1 MSQHMYVDKL
11 LSLNSYNIFR
21 FHPQNVLG
29 IRQFADTLGCR
40 SLVKAA
46 DKFIEQ
52 YFHEVSL
59 SDEYVCLGMNDVVHI
74 LQRNELH
81 VDRQVFPFKYYY

>member
-1 MSQHMYVDKL
+1 MSIELFH
-11 LSLNSYNIFR
+11 FR

-40 SLVKAA
+40 QLVKAA
-46 DKFIEQ
+46 DKYIEE
-52 YFHEVSL
+52 YFVDVSL
-59 SDEYVCLGMNDVVHI
+59 SDEYLNLSMNEVLNI

-81 VDRQVFPFKYYY
+81 VNR

>member
-1 MSQHMYVDKL
+1 MF
-11 LSLNSYNIFR
+11 FR

-46 DKFIEQ
+46 DKYVEE
-52 YFHEVSL
+52 YFSEVAL
-59 SDEYVCLGMNDVVHI
+59 SDEYLNLRVNEVLNI

-81 VDRQVFPFKYYY
+81 VNRYVIL